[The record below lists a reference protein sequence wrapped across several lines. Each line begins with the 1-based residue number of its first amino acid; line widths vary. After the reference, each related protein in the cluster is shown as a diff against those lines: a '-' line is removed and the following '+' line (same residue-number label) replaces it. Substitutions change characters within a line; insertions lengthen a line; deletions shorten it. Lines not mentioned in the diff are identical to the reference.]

1 MYFEN
6 VYIKAALLTSA
17 TRQVLPYVPD
27 SLSLKG
33 LIFWLLIWTSPQ
45 ALRVASYV
53 NANIKSDTAFK
64 DDIMNQDLI
73 FYAILLISYLI
84 IFVFQN
90 QAIKS
95 LKSTTEDLKS
105 QLESN
110 RTLMSSFKEFKEL
123 LDVDDFK
130 KHVALKLENKDLEVD
145 KVIREKESKLLDIVM
160 KTVTNELYEKDFL
173 PKAYDELASIAIGVV
188 IRSSKTHEEKVE
200 KIKKF
205 YPVNSKAFIQMLS
218 GIESGDLKP
227 NS

>member
-1 MYFEN
+1 
-6 VYIKAALLTSA
+6 
-17 TRQVLPYVPD
+17 
-27 SLSLKG
+27 
-33 LIFWLLIWTSPQ
+33 
-45 ALRVASYV
+45 
-53 NANIKSDTAFK
+53 
-64 DDIMNQDLI
+64 MNQDLI

-145 KVIREKESKLLDIVM
+145 KVIREKESKLFDTVM

-173 PKAYDELASIAIGVV
+173 PKAYDELASIAISVV
-188 IRSSKTHEEKVE
+188 INSPDTHEEKI
-200 KIKKF
+200 KKLKKF
-205 YPVNSKAFIQMLS
+205 YPVNSKAFIQMLA

>member
-1 MYFEN
+1 
-6 VYIKAALLTSA
+6 
-17 TRQVLPYVPD
+17 
-27 SLSLKG
+27 
-33 LIFWLLIWTSPQ
+33 
-45 ALRVASYV
+45 
-53 NANIKSDTAFK
+53 
-64 DDIMNQDLI
+64 MNQDLI

-130 KHVALKLENKDLEVD
+130 KHVALKLENKELELN
-145 KVIREKESKLLDIVM
+145 KVIRDKESNLLDTVM
-160 KTVTNELYEKDFL
+160 NTVVRELYEKEFL
-173 PKAYDELASIAIGVV
+173 PNAYDELASIAMNII
-188 IRSSKTHEEKVE
+188 IRNYKTHEERVE
-200 KIKKF
+200 IIKKF

-218 GIESGDLKP
+218 AIESGDLKP
-227 NS
+227 KS